1 VAAVTI
7 EERVHA
13 LDSLRL
19 TARQTRFVVT
29 VALHGGYC
37 VRRQYQTFASV
48 SHGNAVQA
56 FLEGLVIR
64 RLATRFRYRADR
76 GHLYHLRASSIYRA
90 LGQDDNRNR
99 RAASP
104 ALIARK
110 LMLLDYVLSEPTVE
124 WLATEQDKI
133 ALFRERFGVALSE
146 LPQRVY
152 TTRADRR
159 GGSTTRY
166 FLEKQPLGLAAD
178 GETVQFVHL
187 VTDRQ
192 GRTFTQFLQDYRRL
206 FQCLPA
212 WTVIVVCPQ
221 HLDGLTACQAAF
233 QQFVAGQPSL
243 PSADLADVRW
253 YFEARQRVE
262 NNAVGQLS
270 MADITRFREMRERFG
285 ARDVEDLYTR
295 WLAQGEAALTERD
308 LVPPP
313 DPASRARLV
322 TARLPYRYDQ
332 FGSLAG
338 VC

>member
-1 VAAVTI
+1 MAPVTV
-7 EERVHA
+7 EERVDA
-13 LDSLRL
+13 LAPLRL
-19 TARQTRFVVT
+19 TPRQTRFVAT

-37 VRRQYQTFASV
+37 VRRQYQTFAGV

-56 FLEGLVIR
+56 FLEGLVTR
-64 RLATRFRYRADR
+64 GLATRFRYRADR
-76 GHLYHLRASSIYRA
+76 GHLYHVRASSIYRA

-110 LMLLDYVLSEPTVE
+110 LMLLDYVLSEPSVD

-133 ALFRERFGVALSE
+133 ALFRERFAVPLGD

-152 TTRADRR
+152 TAAADRR

-166 FLEKQPLGLAAD
+166 FVEKQPLGLAAD
-178 GETVQFVHL
+178 GDTVRFVHL

-192 GRTFTQFLQDYRRL
+192 GRAFTQFLQDYRRL
-206 FQCLPA
+206 FQRLPA
-212 WTVIVVCPQ
+212 WTVVAVCPQ
-221 HLDGLTACQAAF
+221 YLDGLAACQAAF
-233 QQFVAGQPSL
+233 QQFVAGQTSL
-243 PSADLADVRW
+243 APGELADVRW
-253 YFEARQRVE
+253 YFEARQRVD

-270 MADITRFREMRERFG
+270 MADITRFREMRARFG
-285 ARDVEDLYTR
+285 ARGIEEVYTR
-295 WLAQGEAALTERD
+295 WLTQGEAALTD
-308 LVPPP
+308 SAL
-313 DPASRARLV
+313 DASPALAGCGQLV